1 MDCKIKDFYIL
12 TINNVTYLNQEI
24 YSNKTVE
31 YKNTLYWDELI
42 LFKDCYAT
50 VYFDDKV
57 HNIEPNDILFLPSG
71 KHTQYAQP
79 CKMYVDTVGYN
90 IQNSEQPKIS
100 KGAFHSYRACD

>member
-1 MDCKIKDFYIL
+1 MECRIKDFYII
-12 TINNVTYLNQEI
+12 TIKNITYLNQEI

-57 HNIEPNDILFLPSG
+57 HNIEPNDILWAPAM
-71 KHTQYAQP
+71 Q
-79 CKMYVDTVGYN
+79 
-90 IQNSEQPKIS
+90 I
-100 KGAFHSYRACD
+100 